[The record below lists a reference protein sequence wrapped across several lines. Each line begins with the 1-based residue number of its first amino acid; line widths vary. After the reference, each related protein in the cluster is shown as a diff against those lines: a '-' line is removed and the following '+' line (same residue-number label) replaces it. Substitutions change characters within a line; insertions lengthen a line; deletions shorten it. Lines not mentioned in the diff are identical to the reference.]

1 MAAHG
6 PYSVRVE
13 RNVPVPLPGAVCL
26 ATDLYFPVP
35 AGPGWDLR
43 HTATGDPARGGPWP
57 VILQRTPYDKQG
69 VLELEGHFF
78 AAHGYAVALQDV
90 RGRFASEGVFE
101 PFLNEAADGVE
112 TVRWLL
118 AQPWCNGRI
127 GTTGT
132 SYLACT
138 QAALAALDPPG
149 LAAQWIS
156 QGFSNYHTTRSRRG
170 GAYEHHRTEW
180 LLRMAADSKEAQ
192 ADPALRQ
199 ALERAHH
206 RPGDW
211 ITPWPV
217 RPGMSPLAL
226 VPSYERA
233 LLDFMTRGDYD
244 HWWHNP
250 ALSLEPHYDRYKD
263 VPVHFLGSWYDPYA
277 RAVTDNYVALAARK
291 TGPVRLIMG
300 PWVHGVAALGWT
312 HAGDVDFGPDAA
324 VDYDGLR
331 LAWFDRWLMG
341 KSDLQLAGPGDP
353 RLMGRGGGDDARVDA
368 GPPVRIFVMGGGT
381 GRRGAGG
388 RLDHGGRWRDE
399 REWPLARA
407 CPTRLY
413 LHPPGLLSTAFPP
426 APTRPTSFTFDP
438 RDPQP
443 SAYDP
448 RDPAALFPRGGFDLR
463 ARPAPGDD
471 SPGVPLG
478 DRHDVLVFATHPL
491 TCDVE
496 VTGSVAVELYASS
509 TGLDTDFTARLVDWY
524 PPNSDYPQGYALE
537 LCQTI
542 LRARYRDSRER
553 ATLLEPGRV
562 YRFELTLPPTS
573 NLFARGH
580 RIRVDISSSDFPR
593 FDVNPNTGEP
603 LGRHRTMQ
611 AVTNSVYHDPEHPSA
626 VVLPVVPD
634 GAQG

>member
-1 MAAHG
+1 MTANG
-6 PYSVRVE
+6 PYAVRVE
-13 RNVPVPLPGAVCL
+13 RNVPVPLADGTRL
-26 ATDLYFPVP
+26 ATDVYFPEGGGGT
-35 AGPGWDLR
+35 AGDAAGAG
-43 HTATGDPARGGPWP
+43 TWP
-57 VILQRTPYDKQG
+57 VILQRTPYDKCG
-69 VLELEGHFF
+69 VLKAEGHFF
-78 AAHGYAVALQDV
+78 ASHGYVVALQDV

-101 PFLNEAADGVE
+101 PFLHEAEDGVD
-112 TVRWLL
+112 TVRWLIG
-118 AQPWCNGRI
+118 QPWCDGRI

-149 LAAQWIS
+149 LVVQWVS

-192 ADPALRQ
+192 ADPVLQ
-199 ALERAHH
+199 EALERAHH
-206 RPGDW
+206 RPADW
-211 ITPWPV
+211 IGLWPV

-244 HWWHNP
+244 EWWLNP
-250 ALSLEPHYDRYKD
+250 ALSLEPYYDRYAD
-263 VPVHFLGSWYDPYA
+263 VPAHFLGSWYDPYA

-291 TGPVRLIMG
+291 RGPVRLIMG

-324 VDYDGLR
+324 IEYDRLR
-331 LAWFDRWLMG
+331 LAWFDRWL
-341 KSDLQLAGPGDP
+341 K
-353 RLMGRGGGDDARVDA
+353 GREDAWRDQVQEQVA
-368 GPPVRIFVMGGGT
+368 APVRIFVMGGGT
-381 GRRGAGG
+381 GRRNADG

-399 REWPLARA
+399 QAWPLAGA
-407 CPTRLY
+407 VETRLY
-413 LHPPGLLSTAFPP
+413 MHASGELSADPP
-426 APTRPTSFTFDP
+426 APADLGEPGAQPDPAAATSYTFDS

-448 RDPAALFPRGGFDLR
+448 REPEALFPRGGFDLR
-463 ARPAPGDD
+463 ARPTSGETG
-471 SPGVPLG
+471 PGVPLG
-478 DRHDVLVFATHPL
+478 NRHDVLVFATEPL
-491 TCDVE
+491 AREVE
-496 VTGSVAVELYASS
+496 VTGSAVVELFASS
-509 TGLDTDFTARLVDWY
+509 TGLDTDFTARLVDWC
-524 PPNSDYPQGYALE
+524 PPNEDYPEGYALE

-542 LRARYRDSRER
+542 QRARYRDSREQ
-553 ATLLEPGRV
+553 ATLLEPGTI
-562 YRFELTLPPTS
+562 YRFRLTLPPTS

-603 LGRHRTMQ
+603 LGRHRRM
-611 AVTNSVYHDPEHPSA
+611 AVVTNSVYHDAEHPSA
-626 VVLPVVPD
+626 VVLPVVTSD
-634 GAQG
+634 A